1 MATLLLVSRPVALT
15 LALCALTLAACG
27 SDGAEEGPADEAE
40 APAAEPPAA
49 EPTTSASGCKEV
61 EAPKPGED
69 GGESKPTSN
78 LDPDKTYEVTMK
90 TSCGSFTIQLDQKT
104 APNTAASFASL
115 AKSGFYDGTVF
126 HRIVPGFVIQGGDPT
141 GTGTG
146 GPGYSVV
153 DKPPENA
160 KYTQGVVAM
169 AKTGDEPP
177 GTAGSQFYVVTGQ
190 DAGLPAEYALL
201 GKVVKGMDVAMK
213 IDSLGDPQS
222 GGGRTAP
229 DGRHR
234 EGDAEDSL
242 GTSRPKLSPSP
253 QRPSRKFLSL
263 SSLSLPPHLPPGLP
277 PA

>member
-1 MATLLLVSRPVALT
+1 VATLLLVSRPVAVT
-15 LALCALTLAACG
+15 LALCALALAACG
-27 SDGAEEGPADEAE
+27 SDGAEEGPAEESDA
-40 APAAEPPAA
+40 PAA
-49 EPTTSASGCKEV
+49 EPTTSASGCEEA
-61 EAPKPGED
+61 EAPKPRED
-69 GGESKPTSN
+69 GGERKPTSN
-78 LDPDKTYEVTMK
+78 LDPEKTYEVKME
-90 TSCGSFTIQLDQKT
+90 TSCGAFTIRLDQKT

-115 AKSGFYDGTVF
+115 ADKGFYDGTVF

-141 GTGTG
+141 GTGSG

-160 KYTQGVVAM
+160 AYTRGVVAM

-222 GGGRTAP
+222 GGNGTPLQVVVVEKA
-229 DGRHR
+229 
-234 EGDAEDSL
+234 SL
-242 GTSRPKLSPSP
+242 KER
-253 QRPSRKFLSL
+253 
-263 SSLSLPPHLPPGLP
+263 
-277 PA
+277 